1 MTMKLPWMLAA
12 IAALLLAG
20 CQRPQPAPT
29 DQKPDPQA
37 TALRD
42 HIQQPL
48 DKARAVQAASDQ
60 AADAQ
65 RNAIDAATQ

>member
-1 MTMKLPWMLAA
+1 MKLHWMFAA
-12 IAALLLAG
+12 VLMVSLAG

-48 DKARAVQAASDQ
+48 NKAHAVQAATDQ
-60 AADAQ
+60 AAEDQ
-65 RNAIDAATQ
+65 RKAIDAATQ

>member
-1 MTMKLPWMLAA
+1 MKRHWIPATSLM
-12 IAALLLAG
+12 LLLGA

-29 DQKPDPQA
+29 EQKPEPQA

-48 DKARAVQAASDQ
+48 SEAHAMQAASDQ
-60 AADAQ
+60 AADGQ
-65 RNAIDAATQ
+65 RKAIDAATQ

>member
-1 MTMKLPWMLAA
+1 MKMHCMLAVGL
-12 IAALLLAG
+12 ALSLVA

-48 DKARAVQAASDQ
+48 NKAHAVQAATDQ
-60 AADAQ
+60 AADDQ
-65 RNAIDAATQ
+65 RKAIDAATH

>member
-1 MTMKLPWMLAA
+1 MKLHWMLAA
-12 IAALLLAG
+12 VAMLPLAA

-48 DKARAVQAASDQ
+48 NKAHAVQTATDQ
-60 AADAQ
+60 AAEDQ
-65 RNAIDAATQ
+65 RKAIDAATQ

>member
-1 MTMKLPWMLAA
+1 MKLHWMLAA
-12 IAALLLAG
+12 VAMLPLAA

-48 DKARAVQAASDQ
+48 NKAHAVQAATDQ
-60 AADAQ
+60 AAEDQ
-65 RNAIDAATQ
+65 RKAIDAATQ

>member
-1 MTMKLPWMLAA
+1 MKIHWAVLACATLALAA
-12 IAALLLAG
+12 

-29 DQKPDPQA
+29 EQKPEPQA

-48 DKARAVQAASDQ
+48 DKARGVRAATDQ
-60 AADAQ
+60 AAAQ
-65 RNAIDAATQ
+65 QRATIDAATQ

>member
-1 MTMKLPWMLAA
+1 MKLHWMLAA
-12 IAALLLAG
+12 VLTLPLAA

-48 DKARAVQAASDQ
+48 NKAHAVQAATDQ
-60 AADAQ
+60 AAEDQ
-65 RNAIDAATQ
+65 RKAIDAATH

>member
-1 MTMKLPWMLAA
+1 MKMHWMLAA
-12 IAALLLAG
+12 GLALSLGA

-48 DKARAVQAASDQ
+48 NKAHAVQAATDQ
-60 AADAQ
+60 AADDQ
-65 RNAIDAATQ
+65 RKAIDAATQ

>member
-1 MTMKLPWMLAA
+1 MKMHWMLAFGL
-12 IAALLLAG
+12 ALSLGA

-42 HIQQPL
+42 HIQ
-48 DKARAVQAASDQ
+48 
-60 AADAQ
+60 
-65 RNAIDAATQ
+65 

>member
-1 MTMKLPWMLAA
+1 MKMHWMLAVGL
-12 IAALLLAG
+12 ALSLCA

-48 DKARAVQAASDQ
+48 NKAHAVQAATDQ
-60 AADAQ
+60 AADDQ
-65 RNAIDAATQ
+65 RKAIDAATQ

>member
-1 MTMKLPWMLAA
+1 MKMHCMLAVGL
-12 IAALLLAG
+12 ALSLGA

-48 DKARAVQAASDQ
+48 NKAHAVQAATDQ
-60 AADAQ
+60 AADDQ
-65 RNAIDAATQ
+65 RKAIDASTQ

>member
-1 MTMKLPWMLAA
+1 MKIHWAVLACATLAA
-12 IAALLLAG
+12 

-29 DQKPDPQA
+29 EQKPEPQA

-48 DKARAVQAASDQ
+48 DKARGVQAATDQ
-60 AADAQ
+60 AAAKQ
-65 RNAIDAATQ
+65 RATIDAATQ

>member
-1 MTMKLPWMLAA
+1 MKLHWMLAA
-12 IAALLLAG
+12 VLALPVVA

-42 HIQQPL
+42 HIQAPL
-48 DKARAVQAASDQ
+48 NQAHAVQAASDQ
-60 AADAQ
+60 AAEDQ
-65 RNAIDAATQ
+65 RKAIDAATQ

>member
-1 MTMKLPWMLAA
+1 MKIHWAVLACAMLAL
-12 IAALLLAG
+12 AA

-29 DQKPDPQA
+29 EQKPEPQA

-48 DKARAVQAASDQ
+48 DKARGVQAATDQ
-60 AADAQ
+60 AAAQ
-65 RNAIDAATQ
+65 QRATIDAATQ

>member
-1 MTMKLPWMLAA
+1 MKLHWMLAA
-12 IAALLLAG
+12 VLALTLAA

-42 HIQQPL
+42 HIQAPL
-48 DKARAVQAASDQ
+48 NQAHAVQAASDQ
-60 AADAQ
+60 AAEDQ
-65 RNAIDAATQ
+65 RKAIDAATQ

>member
-1 MTMKLPWMLAA
+1 MKLPWMLAA

>member
-1 MTMKLPWMLAA
+1 MKLPWMLAA

-48 DKARAVQAASDQ
+48 NKARAVQAASDQ

-65 RNAIDAATQ
+65 RNVIDAATQ